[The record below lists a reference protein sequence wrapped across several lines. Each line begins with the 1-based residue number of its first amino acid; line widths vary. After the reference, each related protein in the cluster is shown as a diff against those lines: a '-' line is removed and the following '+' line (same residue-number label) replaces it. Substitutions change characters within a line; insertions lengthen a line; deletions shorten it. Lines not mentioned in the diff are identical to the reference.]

1 MTNPTLLAPALV
13 PGVSL
18 LGEYQGSGFTEPHYL
33 IVRADQQVLHV
44 SRLLFVVASHLDGR
58 SSMEEIAE
66 RVSEEYGRT
75 LDADGVQFLVTA
87 KLRPMGIAAEPMPA
101 EATDGTEHVAFGLPA
116 ATAPAPTR
124 PAPEAREPRPAPEPR
139 EAPPPAPPAPT
150 ASPARLLPRA
160 NPLLALRF
168 RGTLIPASATRF
180 LARLLA
186 PLFYGPV
193 VVLGI
198 VGLVVADVWLLRQ
211 ASLTGAVDSILVDPP
226 MLLSVIGILLGA
238 TVIHELGHAAACRYG
253 GASPGKIGVAV
264 YIVYPAFFTDV
275 TQSYRLG
282 RAGRVRTDLGGVYFN
297 ALTIAGLTAVYA
309 HTHSPAVLL
318 AIVFVHVE
326 ALQQL
331 LPLGRLDGYFV
342 VADLVGVPDLF
353 GRIGPILRSAVPGR
367 QPDPKVAELRRS
379 ARVVVTLWVV
389 ITGPIMV
396 GILAFMLWS
405 APSVTAQVIDAM
417 SREWTLLQASIDAR
431 DAAGIT
437 LAALSLVL
445 LPLPLLGLAWLV
457 GGILRRIVAAAVRPL
472 RRHRTHPP
480 TVGTPYRPQPEEIPM
495 SGSDPTTHPTATA
508 GLPMPYASSVASAAP
523 AVVAPTTSLAAPVF
537 TRTADELTERFL
549 LRAQPRTPRH
559 GWRRGV
565 FALTGGH
572 VNPGPSNRERRE
584 DALLERVRTRIDGSR
599 RIVVL
604 SRKGGAGKTT
614 TTLML
619 GHTFATHRG
628 DRVVALDANP
638 DAGSLGMRLPRETQ
652 YSATDLLAERTW
664 VERYSQIRAFTSQ
677 DPVSRL
683 EVVASDDDPRITLA
697 LGSQDYRH
705 LVDTLDRH
713 YNLVLVDTG
722 TGILDDAIQGI
733 LEEAD
738 QLVVVMPP
746 ALDGGRV
753 AAMTL
758 DWLDQHGHHDLVA
771 NSVAVVNAVRG
782 SGPLELDRLEEHFA
796 SRCASVHRIPWDP
809 VLEAGAHS
817 ALADLRPETRAAY
830 LELAGAV
837 AEGFRS
843 SGHTPTREQS

>member
-1 MTNPTLLAPALV
+1 MTNPTLLAPTLA

-44 SRLLFVVASHLDGR
+44 SRLLFVVASHLDGH
-58 SSMEEIAE
+58 SSMEEIAG
-66 RVSEEYGRT
+66 RVSQEYGRA
-75 LDADGVQFLVTA
+75 LDAEGVQFLVTA
-87 KLRPMGIAAEPMPA
+87 KLRPMGIAAEA
-101 EATDGTEHVAFGLPA
+101 VADDTDEHVSFGLPL
-116 ATAPAPTR
+116 ATAPARPR
-124 PAPEAREPRPAPEPR
+124 PAPEAREARPAPEPR
-139 EAPPPAPPAPT
+139 EAPLPAPPDPT
-150 ASPARLLPRA
+150 APPARLLPRA

-186 PLFYGPV
+186 PFFYGPV

-198 VGLVVADVWLLRQ
+198 LGLVVADVWLLRQ

-238 TVIHELGHAAACRYG
+238 TVVHELGHAAACRYG

-309 HTHSPAVLL
+309 HTQSPAVLL
-318 AIVFVHVE
+318 AIVFVHIE

-367 QPDPKVAELRRS
+367 QTHPKVAELRRS
-379 ARVVVTLWVV
+379 ARVVVTAWVV
-389 ITGPIMV
+389 VTGPIMV
-396 GILAFMLWS
+396 GILAFMLWN
-405 APSVTAQVIDAM
+405 APSITAQVVDAM
-417 SREWTLLQASIDAR
+417 SREWTQLQASIDAR
-431 DAAGIT
+431 DVAGIT

-472 RRHRTHPP
+472 RRHRTRPS
-480 TVGTPYRPQPEEIPM
+480 TVVTPYRVQPEEIPM
-495 SGSDPTTHPTATA
+495 SGSDPTAHPTAMA
-508 GLPMPYASSVASAAP
+508 ASPMPYASAVASSAP
-523 AVVAPTTSLAAPVF
+523 ATVSAPATGTAPVF

-559 GWRRGV
+559 GWRRTV
-565 FALTGGH
+565 FAVTGGH

-584 DALLERVRTRIDGSR
+584 DALLQRVRTRIDGSR

-758 DWLDQHGHHDLVA
+758 DWLDQHGHHELVA
-771 NSVAVVNAVRG
+771 NAVAVVNAVRG

>member
-1 MTNPTLLAPALV
+1 MTNPTLLAPTLA

-58 SSMEEIAE
+58 SSMQEIAG
-66 RVSEEYGRT
+66 RVSQEYGRA
-75 LDADGVQFLVTA
+75 LDAEGVQFLVTA
-87 KLRPMGIAAEPMPA
+87 KLRPMGIAAEA
-101 EATDGTEHVAFGLPA
+101 VADDTDEHVSFGLPL
-116 ATAPAPTR
+116 ATAPARPR
-124 PAPEAREPRPAPEPR
+124 PAPEVREARPAPEPR
-139 EAPPPAPPAPT
+139 EAPLPAPPAPT
-150 ASPARLLPRA
+150 APPARLLPRA

-186 PLFYGPV
+186 PFFYGPV

-211 ASLTGAVDSILVDPP
+211 ANLTGAVGSILVDPP

-238 TVIHELGHAAACRYG
+238 TVVHELGHAAACRYG
-253 GASPGKIGVAV
+253 GATPGKIGVAV

-309 HTHSPAVLL
+309 HTQSPAVLL

-367 QPDPKVAELRRS
+367 QTHPKVAELRRS

-389 ITGPIMV
+389 VTGPIMV
-396 GILAFMLWS
+396 GILAFMLWN
-405 APSVTAQVIDAM
+405 APSITAQVVDAM
-417 SREWTLLQASIDAR
+417 SREWTQLQASIDAR
-431 DAAGIT
+431 DLAGIT

-472 RRHRTHPP
+472 RRHRTRPS
-480 TVGTPYRPQPEEIPM
+480 TVGTPYRLQPEEIPM
-495 SGSDPTTHPTATA
+495 SGSDPTTHPTAMA
-508 GLPMPYASSVASAAP
+508 ASPMPYASAVASSAP
-523 AVVAPTTSLAAPVF
+523 ATASVPATVSAPVF

-559 GWRRGV
+559 GWRRTV
-565 FALTGGH
+565 FAVTGGH

-584 DALLERVRTRIDGSR
+584 DALLQRVRTRIDGSR

-664 VERYSQIRAFTSQ
+664 VERYSQIRGFTSQ

-771 NSVAVVNAVRG
+771 NAVAVVNAVRG

-817 ALADLRPETRAAY
+817 ALADLRPDTRAAY

-843 SGHTPTREQS
+843 TGHTPTGEQS

>member
-1 MTNPTLLAPALV
+1 MTNPTLLAPTLA

-58 SSMEEIAE
+58 SSMEEIAG
-66 RVSEEYGRT
+66 RVSQEYGRA
-75 LDADGVQFLVTA
+75 LDAEGVQFLVTA
-87 KLRPMGIAAEPMPA
+87 KLRPMGIAAEA
-101 EATDGTEHVAFGLPA
+101 VADDTGEHVSFGLPL
-116 ATAPAPTR
+116 ATAPAPPR

-139 EAPPPAPPAPT
+139 EAPLPAPPAPT
-150 ASPARLLPRA
+150 APPARLLPRA

-186 PLFYGPV
+186 PFFYGPV

-211 ASLTGAVDSILVDPP
+211 ANLTGAVGSILVDPP

-238 TVIHELGHAAACRYG
+238 TVVHELGHAAACRYG
-253 GASPGKIGVAV
+253 GATPGKIGVAV

-282 RAGRVRTDLGGVYFN
+282 RVGRVRTDLGGVYFN

-309 HTHSPAVLL
+309 HTQSPAVLL
-318 AIVFVHVE
+318 AIVFVHIE

-367 QPDPKVAELRRS
+367 QTHPKVAELRRS

-389 ITGPIMV
+389 VTGPIMV
-396 GILAFMLWS
+396 GILAFMLWN
-405 APSVTAQVIDAM
+405 APSITAQVVDAM
-417 SREWTLLQASIDAR
+417 SREWTQLQASIDAR
-431 DAAGIT
+431 DLAGIT

-472 RRHRTHPP
+472 RRHRTRPS
-480 TVGTPYRPQPEEIPM
+480 TVGTPYRVQPEEIPM
-495 SGSDPTTHPTATA
+495 SGSDPTTHPTAMA
-508 GLPMPYASSVASAAP
+508 ASPMPYASAVASSAP
-523 AVVAPTTSLAAPVF
+523 ATASAPATVSAPVF

-559 GWRRGV
+559 GWRRSV
-565 FALTGGH
+565 FAVTGGH

-584 DALLERVRTRIDGSR
+584 DALLQRVRTRIDGSR

-771 NSVAVVNAVRG
+771 NAVAVVNAVRG

-843 SGHTPTREQS
+843 TGHTPTGEQS